1 VTADDAWSIGKA
13 ALAARRWVA
22 APSVDAAVRTEVE
35 GTPRIERID
44 EATYQRL
51 REEAV
56 EIWRPFVGADG
67 SLAAPFE
74 SVLVAASRR

>member
-1 VTADDAWSIGKA
+1 MTASRTVRGTY
-13 ALAARRWVA
+13 A

-35 GTPRIERID
+35 STPLVERID
-44 EATYQRL
+44 AATYQRL
-51 REEAV
+51 REETV